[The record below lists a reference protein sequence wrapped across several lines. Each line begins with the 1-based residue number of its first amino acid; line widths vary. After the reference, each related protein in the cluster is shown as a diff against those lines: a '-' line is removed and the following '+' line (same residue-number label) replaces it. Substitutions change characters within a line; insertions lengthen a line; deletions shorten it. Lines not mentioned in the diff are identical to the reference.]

1 MDAWMWDDPS
11 RPEWDR
17 LMEDIGGGRVEA
29 VVCLRLDQLG
39 KTCSELVEMF
49 GHLTSH
55 KVNLISINDDVDLSA
70 APGRRKAE
78 ALGSIAVYERS
89 VRAQRIPAGQAA
101 ARARG
106 IRWGGSE
113 KGRRFKV
120 TSEME
125 PTVKRL
131 RAEGWKVSHI
141 ARKTALSRPTI
152 YKVVRERG

>member
-1 MDAWMWDDPS
+1 MWDDPS

-29 VVCLRLDQLG
+29 IVCWRLDQLG

-49 GHLTSH
+49 GYLTSH
-55 KVNLISINDDVDLSA
+55 KVNLISITDEVDLSTA
-70 APGRRKAE
+70 AGRRTAQ
-78 ALGSIAVYERS
+78 ALGSIAVYERA
-89 VRAQRIPAGQAA
+89 VRAQRILAGQVA

-120 TSEME
+120 SPELE
-125 PTVKRL
+125 ATVKRL
-131 RAEGWKVSHI
+131 GALGWKVSHI
-141 ARKTALSRPTI
+141 ARETALSRPTI
-152 YKVVRERG
+152 YKVLRESG